1 MIATFVDGKGLAG
14 AILDNLKVQCDALP
28 EPLHLAAVCAGDD
41 PGLKAFVK
49 IKQKAAQSIGV
60 TFSSYMFDADDI
72 QGASDTLDFLA
83 ADESVHGIFIELPLP
98 AEWDTVAL
106 ISRIPPAKDVDAL
119 TGKAEVPEPAVR
131 ALRYVLAEYDISPAG
146 LRAAVIGQG
155 SLVGAPITR
164 WLAESGADV
173 SIIDINTPNPQ
184 SISAQADVVV
194 AGAGVPE
201 LVTGEWVRDGA
212 CVIDFG
218 YARRGDAY
226 VGDVEQKSVSK
237 KAKIMTPVPGGMG
250 PLVVAAVLEN
260 LVALATR

>member
-1 MIATFVDGKGLAG
+1 MPATLVDGKGLAV

-28 EPLHLAAVCAGDD
+28 EPLHLAAVCVGDD

-49 IKQKAAQSIGV
+49 IKQKAAQSIGA
-60 TFSSYMFDADDI
+60 TFSSYMFDANDM

-98 AEWDTVAL
+98 SGWDTTAL
-106 ISRIPPAKDVDAL
+106 VSRIPPTKDVDAL
-119 TGKAEVPEPAVR
+119 TGKAEIPEPAVR
-131 ALRYVLAEYDISPAG
+131 ALQYVLSEYDIVPAD

-164 WLAESGADV
+164 WLTGSGAKV
-173 SIIDINTPNPQ
+173 SAIDINTPDPQ
-184 SISAQADVVV
+184 SVSTQADLVV

-201 LVTGEWVRDGA
+201 LITGEWIKDGA

-218 YARRGDAY
+218 YAKRGGTY
-226 VGDVEQKSVSK
+226 IGDVEQKSVSK